1 MTEAILFGL
10 ATGMVMSVMLG
21 TVFFALVQTSID
33 RGFKSGISIS
43 LGVILSDIIL
53 ITTAYFNSE
62 LIPKGSITEDIVRVC
77 GAVFLVVYGIKNLR
91 NKKHISY
98 PVTRAGRIF
107 YFMRSGFL
115 LNLLNPGNFI
125 GWVVVTTNITQV
137 ARYDPHECLTFYI
150 AAISAIFGT
159 EILISLGAAQLK
171 RFFSDRLLNG
181 INYAVGVLFLAFSVL
196 LIYPVIFR

>member
-1 MTEAILFGL
+1 MTEAILLGL

-43 LGVILSDIIL
+43 LGVILSDAIL
-53 ITTAYFNSE
+53 ITAAYFNSE

-77 GAVFLVVYGIKNLR
+77 GAIFLVIYGIKNVR
-91 NKKHISY
+91 NKSHISY

-137 ARYDPHECLTFYI
+137 ARYSPHECFTFYI
-150 AAISAIFGT
+150 AAISAIFGM

-171 RFFSDRLLNG
+171 RFFSDRILNG
-181 INYAVGVLFLAFSVL
+181 INYGVGVLFIAFSVV
-196 LIYPVIFR
+196 LIYPVIFK

>member
-1 MTEAILFGL
+1 
-10 ATGMVMSVMLG
+10 MVMSVMLG

-43 LGVILSDIIL
+43 LGVILSDAIL
-53 ITTAYFNSE
+53 ITAAYFNSE
-62 LIPKGSITEDIVRVC
+62 LIPKGSISEDIVRVC
-77 GAVFLVVYGIKNLR
+77 GAVFLCIYGYKNLK
-91 NKKHISY
+91 NKSHVSY

-137 ARYDPHECLTFYI
+137 ARYSPQECLTYYI
-150 AAISAIFGT
+150 AALSAIFGM

-171 RFFSDRLLNG
+171 RFISDRLLNG
-181 INYAVGVLFLAFSVL
+181 INYGVGVLFIAFSIV
-196 LIYPVIFR
+196 LIYPVLFR